1 MAFSIKIDTNGGV
14 TSPKGFKA
22 NGIHC
27 GIRKNKDKK
36 DLMLILSEKECDA
49 AAVYTKNLV
58 YGAPITVTRK
68 NLENG
73 KARAVIC
80 NSGIANTCNAD
91 GVEKAQAMCDLAA
104 EYTGVSPRDVIVGS
118 TGVIGQPI
126 DLEPI
131 QNGMQEL
138 ADGLSADGSDAAAEA
153 IMTTDTIKKH
163 ISVSF
168 DLDGKTCTIGAIAK
182 GSGMIH
188 PNMAT
193 MLSFI
198 TTDANITAECL
209 KSALLWCVERTYNML
224 SVDGDTSTN
233 DTVAIMANGLCENSR
248 IDTVDSENYQKFCRA
263 LFKICNSIVSM
274 LAKDGE
280 GATKLVL
287 CEVNNAKT
295 EEIAKTCAKSVIR
308 SPLVK
313 TAMFGSDANWG
324 RVLCALGYA
333 GADIDVTKI
342 DVSFVSR
349 KGEIFV
355 CRNGAGIEFSEEKAK
370 EILLE
375 DEITIKVDLNDGE
388 FSATAY
394 GCDLTYEYVKINGDY
409 RT

>member
-1 MAFSIKIDTNGGV
+1 MHIEILKEGGV
-14 TSPKGFKA
+14 TAPKGFRA

-36 DLMLILSEKECDA
+36 DLMLIVSDVLCDA
-49 AAVYTKNLV
+49 AAVYTQNLV
-58 YGAPITVTRK
+58 CGAPVTVTRE
-68 NLENG
+68 NLKNG

-91 GVEKAQAMCDLAA
+91 GVEKAEAMCALT
-104 EYTGVSPRDVIVGS
+104 EQYTGIPANDVVVAS

-131 QNGMQEL
+131 QNGMQTL
-138 ADGLSADGSDAAAEA
+138 VDGLNENGSSAAAQA
-153 IMTTDTIKKH
+153 IMTTDTVKKE
-163 ISVSF
+163 IAVSVELSG
-168 DLDGKTCTIGAIAK
+168 GKTCTLGAIAK

-198 TTDANITAECL
+198 TTDANISAEML
-209 KSALLWCVERTYNML
+209 QKALRWCVTRSYNML

-233 DTVAIMANGLCENSR
+233 DTVAILANGLCGNTRIETENE
-248 IDTVDSENYQKFCRA
+248 DYNAFCSA
-263 LFKICNSIVSM
+263 LFEICSHVVRM

-280 GATKLVL
+280 GATKLVE
-287 CEVNNAKT
+287 CEVVGAAD
-295 EEIAKTCAKSVIR
+295 EETARICAKSVIR

-333 GADIDVTKI
+333 GAAIDVSKI
-342 DVSFVSR
+342 DVSFRSR
-349 KGEIFV
+349 KGTVPV
-355 CRNGAGIEFSEEKAK
+355 CKNGAGIEFSEEKAK
-370 EILLE
+370 EVLLE
-375 DEITIKVDLNDGE
+375 DEIEILVDLNSGDAE
-388 FSATAY
+388 ATAY
-394 GCDLTYEYVKINGDY
+394 GCDLTYDYVKINGDY

>member
-1 MAFSIKIDTNGGV
+1 MHIEILKEGGV
-14 TSPKGFKA
+14 TAPKGFRA

-36 DLMLILSEKECDA
+36 DLMLIVSDVLCDA
-49 AAVYTKNLV
+49 AAVYTQNLV
-58 YGAPITVTRK
+58 CGAPVTVTRE
-68 NLENG
+68 NLKNG

-91 GVEKAQAMCDLAA
+91 GVEKAEAMCALT
-104 EYTGVSPRDVIVGS
+104 EQYTGIPANDVVVAS

-131 QNGMQEL
+131 QSGMQTL
-138 ADGLSADGSDAAAEA
+138 VDGLNENGSSAAAEA
-153 IMTTDTIKKH
+153 IMTTDTVKKE
-163 ISVSF
+163 IAVSVALSG
-168 DLDGKTCTIGAIAK
+168 GKTCTLGAIAK

-198 TTDANITAECL
+198 TTDANISAEML
-209 KSALLWCVERTYNML
+209 QKALRWCVTRSYNML

-233 DTVAIMANGLCENSR
+233 DTVAILANGLCGNTRIETENE
-248 IDTVDSENYQKFCRA
+248 DYNAFCSA
-263 LFKICNSIVSM
+263 LFEICSHVVRM

-280 GATKLVL
+280 GATKLVE
-287 CEVNNAKT
+287 CEVVGAAD
-295 EEIAKTCAKSVIR
+295 EETARICAKSVIR

-333 GADIDVTKI
+333 GAAIDVSKI
-342 DVSFVSR
+342 DVSFRSR
-349 KGEIFV
+349 KGTVPV
-355 CRNGAGIEFSEEKAK
+355 CKNGAGIEFSEEKAK
-370 EILLE
+370 EVLLE
-375 DEITIKVDLNDGE
+375 DEIEILVDLNSGDAE
-388 FSATAY
+388 ATAY
-394 GCDLTYEYVKINGDY
+394 GCDLTYDYVKINGDY

>member
-1 MAFSIKIDTNGGV
+1 MHIEILKEGGV
-14 TSPKGFKA
+14 TAPKGFRA

-36 DLMLILSEKECDA
+36 DLMLIVSDVLCDA
-49 AAVYTKNLV
+49 AAVYTQNLV
-58 YGAPITVTRK
+58 CGAPVTVTRE
-68 NLENG
+68 NLKNG

-91 GVEKAQAMCDLAA
+91 GVEKAEAMCALT
-104 EYTGVSPRDVIVGS
+104 EQYTGIPANDVVVAS

-131 QNGMQEL
+131 QSGMQTL
-138 ADGLSADGSDAAAEA
+138 VDGLNENGSSAAAQA
-153 IMTTDTIKKH
+153 IMTTDTVKKE
-163 ISVSF
+163 IAVSVELSG
-168 DLDGKTCTIGAIAK
+168 GKACTLGAIAK

-198 TTDANITAECL
+198 TTDANISAEML
-209 KSALLWCVERTYNML
+209 QKALRWCVTRSYNML

-233 DTVAIMANGLCENSR
+233 DTVAILANGLCGNTRIETENE
-248 IDTVDSENYQKFCRA
+248 DYAVFCRA
-263 LFKICNSIVSM
+263 LFKICNHVVRM

-280 GATKLVL
+280 GATKLVV
-287 CEVNNAKT
+287 CEVVGAAD
-295 EEIAKTCAKSVIR
+295 EETARICAKSVIR

-333 GADIDVTKI
+333 GAAIDVSKI
-342 DVSFVSR
+342 DVSFRSR
-349 KGEIFV
+349 KGTVPV
-355 CRNGAGIEFSEEKAK
+355 CKNGAGIEFSEEKAK
-370 EILLE
+370 EVLLE
-375 DEITIKVDLNDGE
+375 DEIEILVDLN
-388 FSATAY
+388 S
-394 GCDLTYEYVKINGDY
+394 GDPQQ
-409 RT
+409 RRRRSDRLRV

>member
-1 MAFSIKIDTNGGV
+1 MNFSIKINENGGV
-14 TSPKGFKA
+14 TSPKGFQA
-22 NGIHC
+22 NGVHC

-36 DLMLILSEKECDA
+36 DLMLLVSETECDA

-104 EYTGVSPRDVIVGS
+104 EYLHISADDVIVSS

-131 QNGMQEL
+131 RSGMQSL
-138 ADGLSADGSDAAAEA
+138 TDGLSANGSDAAAEA

-168 DLDGKTCTIGAIAK
+168 EMDGKTCTIGAIAK

-198 TTDANITAECL
+198 TTDANISAAML
-209 KSALLWCVERTYNML
+209 KKALVWCVDRSYNML

-233 DTVAIMANGLCENSR
+233 DTVAILANGLCGNERIETETENF
-248 IDTVDSENYQKFCRA
+248 NKFCRA
-263 LFKICNSIVSM
+263 LFKICNYVVRM

-280 GATKLVL
+280 GATKLVV
-287 CEVNNAKT
+287 CEVAHAKT
-295 EEIAKTCAKSVIR
+295 EEIARTCAKSVIC

-313 TAMFGSDANWG
+313 TAMFGADANWG

-333 GADIDVTKI
+333 GAQIDVAKI
-342 DVSFVSR
+342 DVSFVSA

-355 CRNGAGIEFSEEKAK
+355 CKSGAGVEFSEEKAK

-375 DEITIKVDLNDGE
+375 DEITVKVNLNDGE
-388 FSATAY
+388 AEATAY

>member
-1 MAFSIKIDTNGGV
+1 MHIEILKEGGV
-14 TSPKGFKA
+14 TAPKGFLA

-36 DLMLILSEKECDA
+36 DLMLIVSDVLCDA
-49 AAVYTKNLV
+49 AAVYTQNLV
-58 YGAPITVTRK
+58 CGAPVTVTRE
-68 NLENG
+68 NLKNG

-91 GVEKAQAMCDLAA
+91 GVEKAEAMCALT
-104 EYTGVSPRDVIVGS
+104 EQYTGIPANDVVVAS

-131 QNGMQEL
+131 QNGMQTL
-138 ADGLSADGSDAAAEA
+138 VDGLNENGSSAAAQA
-153 IMTTDTIKKH
+153 IMTTDTVKKE
-163 ISVSF
+163 IAVSVELSG
-168 DLDGKTCTIGAIAK
+168 GKTCTLGAIAK

-198 TTDANITAECL
+198 TTDANISAEML
-209 KSALLWCVERTYNML
+209 QKALRWCVTRSYNML

-233 DTVAIMANGLCENSR
+233 DTVAILANGLCGNTRIETENE
-248 IDTVDSENYQKFCRA
+248 DYNAFCSA
-263 LFKICNSIVSM
+263 LFEICSHVVRM

-280 GATKLVL
+280 GATKLVE
-287 CEVNNAKT
+287 CEVVGAAD
-295 EEIAKTCAKSVIR
+295 EETARICAKSVIR

-333 GADIDVTKI
+333 GAAIDVSKI
-342 DVSFVSR
+342 DVSFRSR
-349 KGEIFV
+349 KGTVPV
-355 CRNGAGIEFSEEKAK
+355 CKNGAGIEFSEEKAK
-370 EILLE
+370 EVLLE
-375 DEITIKVDLNDGE
+375 DEIEILVDLNSGDAE
-388 FSATAY
+388 ATAY
-394 GCDLTYEYVKINGDY
+394 GCDLTYDYVKINGDY

>member
-1 MAFSIKIDTNGGV
+1 MHIEILKEGGV
-14 TSPKGFKA
+14 TAPKGFRA

-36 DLMLILSEKECDA
+36 DLMLIVSDVLCDA
-49 AAVYTKNLV
+49 AAVYTQNLV
-58 YGAPITVTRK
+58 CGAPVTVTRE
-68 NLENG
+68 NLKNG

-91 GVEKAQAMCDLAA
+91 GVEKAEAMCALT
-104 EYTGVSPRDVIVGS
+104 EQYTGIPANDVVVAS

-131 QNGMQEL
+131 QNGMQTL
-138 ADGLSADGSDAAAEA
+138 VDGLNENGSSAAAQA
-153 IMTTDTIKKH
+153 IMTTDTVKKE
-163 ISVSF
+163 IAVSVELS
-168 DLDGKTCTIGAIAK
+168 DGKTCTLGAIAK

-198 TTDANITAECL
+198 TTDANISAEML
-209 KSALLWCVERTYNML
+209 QKALRWCVTRSYNML

-233 DTVAIMANGLCENSR
+233 DTVAILANGLCGNTRIETENE
-248 IDTVDSENYQKFCRA
+248 DYNAFCSA
-263 LFKICNSIVSM
+263 LFEICSHVVRM

-280 GATKLVL
+280 GATKLVE
-287 CEVNNAKT
+287 CEVVGAAD
-295 EEIAKTCAKSVIR
+295 EETARICAKSVIR

-333 GADIDVTKI
+333 GAAIDVSKI
-342 DVSFVSR
+342 DVSFRSR
-349 KGEIFV
+349 KGTVPV
-355 CRNGAGIEFSEEKAK
+355 CKNGAGIEFSEEKAK
-370 EILLE
+370 EVLLE
-375 DEITIKVDLNDGE
+375 DEIEILVDLNSGDAE
-388 FSATAY
+388 ATAY
-394 GCDLTYEYVKINGDY
+394 GCDLTYDYVKINGDY

>member
-1 MAFSIKIDTNGGV
+1 MHIEILKEGGV
-14 TSPKGFKA
+14 TAPKGFRA

-36 DLMLILSEKECDA
+36 DLMLIVSDVLCDA
-49 AAVYTKNLV
+49 AAVYTQNLV
-58 YGAPITVTRK
+58 CGAPVTVTRE
-68 NLENG
+68 NLKNG

-91 GVEKAQAMCDLAA
+91 GVEKAEAMCALT
-104 EYTGVSPRDVIVGS
+104 EQYTGIPANDVVVAS

-131 QNGMQEL
+131 QNGMQTL
-138 ADGLSADGSDAAAEA
+138 VDGLNENGSSAAAQA
-153 IMTTDTIKKH
+153 IMTTDTVKKE
-163 ISVSF
+163 IAVSVALSG
-168 DLDGKTCTIGAIAK
+168 GKTCTLGAMAK

-198 TTDANITAECL
+198 TTDANISAEML
-209 KSALLWCVERTYNML
+209 QKALRWCVTRSYNML

-233 DTVAIMANGLCENSR
+233 DTVAILANGLCGNTRIETENE
-248 IDTVDSENYQKFCRA
+248 DYAVFCRA
-263 LFKICNSIVSM
+263 LFKICNHIVRM

-280 GATKLVL
+280 GATKLVE
-287 CEVNNAKT
+287 CEVVGAAD
-295 EEIAKTCAKSVIR
+295 EETARICAKSVIR

-333 GADIDVTKI
+333 GAAIDVSKI
-342 DVSFVSR
+342 DVSFRSR
-349 KGEIFV
+349 KGTVPV
-355 CRNGAGIEFSEEKAK
+355 CKNGAGIEFSEEKAK
-370 EILLE
+370 EVLME
-375 DEITIKVDLNDGE
+375 DEIEILVDLNSGDAE
-388 FSATAY
+388 ATAY
-394 GCDLTYEYVKINGDY
+394 GCDLTYDYVKINGDY

>member
-1 MAFSIKIDTNGGV
+1 MHIEILKEGGV
-14 TSPKGFKA
+14 TAPKGFRA

-36 DLMLILSEKECDA
+36 DLMLIVSDVLCDA
-49 AAVYTKNLV
+49 AAVYTQNLV
-58 YGAPITVTRK
+58 CGAPVTVTRE
-68 NLENG
+68 NLKNG

-91 GVEKAQAMCDLAA
+91 GVEKAEAMCALT
-104 EYTGVSPRDVIVGS
+104 EQYTGIPANDVVVAS

-131 QNGMQEL
+131 QNGMQTL
-138 ADGLSADGSDAAAEA
+138 VDGLNENGSSAAAEA
-153 IMTTDTIKKH
+153 IMTTDTVKKE
-163 ISVSF
+163 IAVSVALSG
-168 DLDGKTCTIGAIAK
+168 GKTCTLGAIAK

-198 TTDANITAECL
+198 TTDANI
-209 KSALLWCVERTYNML
+209 SAKMLQKALRWCVTRSYNML

-233 DTVAIMANGLCENSR
+233 DTVAILANGLCGNTRIETENE
-248 IDTVDSENYQKFCRA
+248 DYNAFCSA
-263 LFKICNSIVSM
+263 LFEICSHVVRM

-280 GATKLVL
+280 GATKLVV
-287 CEVNNAKT
+287 CEVVGAAD
-295 EEIAKTCAKSVIR
+295 EETARICAKSVIR

-333 GADIDVTKI
+333 GAAIDVSKI
-342 DVSFVSR
+342 DVSFRSR
-349 KGEIFV
+349 KGTVPV
-355 CRNGAGIEFSEEKAK
+355 CKNGAGIEFSEEKAK
-370 EILLE
+370 EVLLE
-375 DEITIKVDLNDGE
+375 DEIEILVDLNSGDAE
-388 FSATAY
+388 ATAY
-394 GCDLTYEYVKINGDY
+394 GCDLTYDYVKINGDY

>member
-1 MAFSIKIDTNGGV
+1 MHIEILKEGGV
-14 TSPKGFKA
+14 TAPKGFRA

-36 DLMLILSEKECDA
+36 DLMLIVSDVLCDA
-49 AAVYTKNLV
+49 AAVYTQNLV
-58 YGAPITVTRK
+58 SGAPVTVTRE
-68 NLENG
+68 NLKNG

-91 GVEKAQAMCDLAA
+91 GVEKAEAMCALT
-104 EYTGVSPRDVIVGS
+104 EQYTGISANDVVVAS

-131 QNGMQEL
+131 QNGMQTL
-138 ADGLSADGSDAAAEA
+138 VDGLNENGSSAAAQA
-153 IMTTDTIKKH
+153 IMTTATVKKE
-163 ISVSF
+163 IAVSVALSG
-168 DLDGKTCTIGAIAK
+168 GKTCTLGAIAK

-198 TTDANITAECL
+198 TTDANISAEML
-209 KSALLWCVERTYNML
+209 QKALRWCVTRSYNML

-233 DTVAIMANGLCENSR
+233 DTVAILANGLCGNTRIETENE
-248 IDTVDSENYQKFCRA
+248 DYNAFCSA
-263 LFKICNSIVSM
+263 LFEICSHVVRM

-280 GATKLVL
+280 GATKLVV
-287 CEVNNAKT
+287 CEVVGAAD
-295 EEIAKTCAKSVIR
+295 EETARICAKSVIR

-333 GADIDVTKI
+333 GAAIDVSKI
-342 DVSFVSR
+342 DVSFRSR
-349 KGEIFV
+349 KGTVPV
-355 CRNGAGIEFSEEKAK
+355 CKNGAGIEFSEEKAK
-370 EILLE
+370 EVLLE
-375 DEITIKVDLNDGE
+375 DEIEILVDLNSGDAE
-388 FSATAY
+388 ATAY
-394 GCDLTYEYVKINGDY
+394 GCDLTYDYVKINGDY

>member
-1 MAFSIKIDTNGGV
+1 MHIEILKEGGV
-14 TSPKGFKA
+14 TAPKGFRA

-36 DLMLILSEKECDA
+36 DLMLIVSDVLCDA
-49 AAVYTKNLV
+49 AAVYTQNLV
-58 YGAPITVTRK
+58 CGAPVTVTRE
-68 NLENG
+68 NLKNG

-91 GVEKAQAMCDLAA
+91 GVEKAEAMCALT
-104 EYTGVSPRDVIVGS
+104 EQYTGIPANDVVVAS

-131 QNGMQEL
+131 QNGMQTL
-138 ADGLSADGSDAAAEA
+138 VDGLNENGSSAAAQA
-153 IMTTDTIKKH
+153 IMTTDTVKKE
-163 ISVSF
+163 IAVSVALSG
-168 DLDGKTCTIGAIAK
+168 GKTCTLGAIAK

-198 TTDANITAECL
+198 TTDANISAEML
-209 KSALLWCVERTYNML
+209 QKALRWCVTRSYNML

-233 DTVAIMANGLCENSR
+233 DTVAILANGLCGNTRIETENE
-248 IDTVDSENYQKFCRA
+248 DYAVFCRA
-263 LFKICNSIVSM
+263 LFKICNHIVRM

-280 GATKLVL
+280 GATKLVE
-287 CEVNNAKT
+287 CEVVGAAD
-295 EEIAKTCAKSVIR
+295 EETARVCAKSVIR

-333 GADIDVTKI
+333 GAAIDVSKI
-342 DVSFVSR
+342 DVSFRSR
-349 KGEIFV
+349 KGTVPV
-355 CRNGAGIEFSEEKAK
+355 CKNGAGIEFSEEKAK
-370 EILLE
+370 EVLLE
-375 DEITIKVDLNDGE
+375 DEIEILVDLNSGDAE
-388 FSATAY
+388 ATAY
-394 GCDLTYEYVKINGDY
+394 GCDLTYDYVKINGDY

>member
-1 MAFSIKIDTNGGV
+1 MHIEILKEGGV
-14 TSPKGFKA
+14 TAPKGFLA

-36 DLMLILSEKECDA
+36 DLMLIVSDVLCDA
-49 AAVYTKNLV
+49 AAVYTQNLV
-58 YGAPITVTRK
+58 CGAPVTVTRE
-68 NLENG
+68 NLKNG

-91 GVEKAQAMCDLAA
+91 GVEKAEAMCALT
-104 EYTGVSPRDVIVGS
+104 EQYTGIPANDVVVAS

-131 QNGMQEL
+131 QSGMQTL
-138 ADGLSADGSDAAAEA
+138 VDGLNENGSSAAAQA
-153 IMTTDTIKKH
+153 IMTTDTVKKE
-163 ISVSF
+163 IAVSVALSG
-168 DLDGKTCTIGAIAK
+168 GKTCTLGAIAK

-198 TTDANITAECL
+198 TTDANISAEML
-209 KSALLWCVERTYNML
+209 QKALRWCVTRSYNML

-233 DTVAIMANGLCENSR
+233 DTVAILANGLCGNTRMETENE
-248 IDTVDSENYQKFCRA
+248 DYAVFCRA
-263 LFKICNSIVSM
+263 LFKICNHVVRM

-280 GATKLVL
+280 GATKLVV
-287 CEVNNAKT
+287 CEVVGAAD
-295 EEIAKTCAKSVIR
+295 EETARICAKSVIR

-333 GADIDVTKI
+333 GAAIDVSKI
-342 DVSFVSR
+342 DVSFRSR
-349 KGEIFV
+349 KGSVPV
-355 CRNGAGIEFSEEKAK
+355 CKNGAGIEFSEEKAK
-370 EILLE
+370 EVLLE
-375 DEITIKVDLNDGE
+375 DEIEILVDLNSGDAE
-388 FSATAY
+388 ATAY
-394 GCDLTYEYVKINGDY
+394 GCDLTYNYVKINGDY